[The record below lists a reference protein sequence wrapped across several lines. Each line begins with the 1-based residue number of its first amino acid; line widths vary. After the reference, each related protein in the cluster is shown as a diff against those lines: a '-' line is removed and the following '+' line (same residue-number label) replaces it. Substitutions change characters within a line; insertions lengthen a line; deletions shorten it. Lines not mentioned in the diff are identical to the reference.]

1 MKRFFVKICKS
12 NTYVYYELSGETI
25 KVYFEQ
31 PIRNRINKLILDCKG
46 IILEQDGFN
55 NSEVANYQLF
65 LKRNIGHIQELIEQN
80 I

>member
-12 NTYVYYELSGETI
+12 NTSVYYELSGRYA

-31 PIRNRINKLILDCKG
+31 SIKNKINKLVLDYEGK
-46 IILEQDGFN
+46 ILEQDGFD
-55 NSEVANYQLF
+55 NSEVAYYQLF